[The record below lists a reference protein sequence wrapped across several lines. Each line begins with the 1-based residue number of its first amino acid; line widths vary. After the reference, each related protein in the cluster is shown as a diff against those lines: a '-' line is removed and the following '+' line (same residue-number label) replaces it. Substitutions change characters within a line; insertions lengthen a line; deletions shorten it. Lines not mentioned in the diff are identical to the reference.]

1 MFAFRLLACILIIL
15 GSAPASAAPAAG
27 SRRWTFTAEPY
38 LMAPFM
44 NGATGI
50 GPVRFSGS
58 TSPRNLFAN
67 LNWGVMGLL
76 EANNGRFGLA
86 FDGTYMNLE
95 MERRGLVD
103 RVGGHQGAYAV
114 MGLARI
120 HRFAEAYAG
129 VRVNDLGVD
138 ISATDPRTGAPV
150 AVRNS
155 ETWVD
160 PLVGLR
166 VRGPLSRTVDLAM
179 LADVG
184 GFGAGSDIAAQAWP
198 TLGVRLSE
206 SVQAKLG
213 YRVIYM
219 KYETGEGLRAFRF
232 DVMAHGPTAGIRFRF

>member
-1 MFAFRLLACILIIL
+1 MVLLRLLACFAISLV
-15 GSAPASAAPAAG
+15 AASASAEPAAG

-38 LMAPFM
+38 VMAPFM
-44 NGATGI
+44 NGTTGI

-58 TSPRNLFAN
+58 TSPSDLFAN
-67 LNWGVMGLL
+67 LNWGVLGLL
-76 EANNGRFGLA
+76 EVNNGRFGLA
-86 FDGTYMNLE
+86 FDGTYLNLE
-95 MERRGLVD
+95 MERAGLVD

-129 VRVNDLGVD
+129 VRVNDLGVR

-150 AVRNS
+150 AARKS

-166 VRGPLSRTVDLAM
+166 VSGPLSRTVDLAM

-184 GFGAGSDIAAQAWP
+184 GFGAGSDIAAEAWP
-198 TLGVRLSE
+198 TLGFRLSD

-219 KYETGEGLRAFRF
+219 KYDTGEGLRAFSF
-232 DVMAHGPTAGIRFRF
+232 DVMVHGPTAGIRFRF

>member
-1 MFAFRLLACILIIL
+1 MRTFRWLAGLVL
-15 GSAPASAAPAAG
+15 SVLAGAASAEPTAG
-27 SRRWTFTAEPY
+27 SRGWTFTAEPY

-50 GPVRFSGS
+50 GPVAFRGS
-58 TSPRNLFAN
+58 TSPRDLFAN
-67 LNWGVMGLL
+67 LNWGVMGLI
-76 EANNGRFGLA
+76 EASNGRFGLA

-95 MERRGLVD
+95 MERQGLVD

-114 MGLARI
+114 MGLVRI

-129 VRVNDLGVD
+129 VRVNDLGVR
-138 ISATDPRTGAPV
+138 ISAIDPRTGAPV
-150 AVRNS
+150 DARKS
-155 ETWVD
+155 KAWVD

-166 VRGPLSRTVDLAM
+166 VGGPLSRTVDIAM

-198 TLGVRLSE
+198 TLGFRLSD
-206 SVQAKLG
+206 SIHAKLG

-219 KYETGEGLRAFRF
+219 NYDTGEGPRAFGF
-232 DVMAHGPTAGIRFRF
+232 DVMTHGPTAGLRFRF

>member
-1 MFAFRLLACILIIL
+1 MRAFRWLAGLVL
-15 GSAPASAAPAAG
+15 PVLAGAASAGTPSG
-27 SRRWTFTAEPY
+27 GGWTVTAEPL

-50 GPVRFSGS
+50 GPVAFRGS
-58 TSPRNLFAN
+58 TSPRDLFAN
-67 LNWGVMGLL
+67 LNWGVMGPL
-76 EANNGRFGLA
+76 EVSNGRFGLA
-86 FDGTYMNLE
+86 VDGTYMNLE
-95 MERRGLVD
+95 MEREGLVD

-129 VRVNDLGVD
+129 VRVNDLGVR
-138 ISATDPRTGAPV
+138 ISAIDPRTGTPFEA
-150 AVRNS
+150 ARS
-155 ETWVD
+155 KTWVD

-166 VRGPLSRTVDLAM
+166 VGGPLSRTVDLAM

-198 TLGVRLSE
+198 TVGFRLSNGVR
-206 SVQAKLG
+206 AKLG

-219 KYETGEGLRAFRF
+219 KYETGEGLRTFGF
-232 DVMAHGPTAGIRFRF
+232 DVMVHGPTAGVQFRF